1 MNKKRIN
8 DFLENMEYMYDER
21 VNTDIPLSSNEIY
34 SWLVRVNNSD
44 DHKEIDFNYWIN
56 YFKDKDINC
65 EIDNFFLNLSND
77 NWEDNDYVIKLYI
90 PLKYHDI
97 KEGVIKIFDYLIES
111 NINHS
116 SKITK
121 YMRTDNLIICLD
133 NIRDVKSLIEFIDN
147 SIIHDML
154 LELNPFLFN
163 YHGIGLV
170 MDNSLSYNNEVSK
183 VIYNYILS
191 RKLFKQSDK
200 PNYREFYNFVYNCYK
215 DATDNNLKM
224 IYDLLYASL
233 NKEYSIVDFYD
244 KVSLYQGNPTLLYE
258 SLLATRNKY
267 RKNEQAVNSLLLLL
281 KGNYSGI
288 TRKNNYRKRL
298 YKYLD
303 SEMIKRTICS
313 MVNRDKN
320 SEITDEILSLFLK
333 ELNRYSLSGTLSRS
347 IGYATYKTLIKIDKY
362 NPSDARNLIST
373 LLETKNMYLL
383 TRDNGARDLVL
394 SKTNKE
400 DLITD
405 LCDELGNIEIDNM
418 VDKIIE
424 KMEFE

>member
-1 MNKKRIN
+1 
-8 DFLENMEYMYDER
+8 MEFMYDER
-21 VNTDIPLSSNEIY
+21 KSTKIPLSNNEVY
-34 SWLVRVNNSD
+34 SWLVKLDNSD
-44 DHKEIDFNYWIN
+44 DHKEIDFNYWID
-56 YFKDKDINC
+56 YFKEKENINC
-65 EIDNFFLNLSND
+65 FCDNKFFLEFRNGKWETND
-77 NWEDNDYVIKLYI
+77 FKIKLYI

-97 KEGVIKIFDYLIES
+97 KEGVIKIFDYLSS
-111 NINHS
+111 NNIIYR

-121 YMRTDNLIICLD
+121 YMRTDNIIICLD
-133 NIRDVKSLIEFIDN
+133 NIRDVKNLIDFIDN

-154 LELNPFLFN
+154 LDINPFTFN

-170 MDNSLSYNNEVSK
+170 MDNNLSYNDEVAK

-233 NKEYSIVDFYD
+233 DKDYSIVDFYD
-244 KVSLYQGNPTLLYE
+244 KVSLYQGNPTLLFE

-288 TRKNNYRKRL
+288 TRKNNYRNKL
-298 YKYLD
+298 YEYMD
-303 SEMIKRTICS
+303 SDMIKRTICS

-320 SEITDEILSLFLK
+320 GDITDEILSLFLK

-347 IGYATYKTLIKIDKY
+347 IGYAVFKTLVKIDKY
-362 NPSDARNLIST
+362 DEKEAKKLIKT
-373 LLETKNMYLL
+373 LLETKNIYLL

-394 SKTNKE
+394 SKTNKD
-400 DLITD
+400 DLILD
-405 LCDELGNIEIDNM
+405 LCEELGNIEIDDM
-418 VDKIIE
+418 VDKIIN
-424 KMEFE
+424 KMEFDL